1 MKTIKLLLCVLLT
14 AMSLNVFADEVG
26 RYQMLHPSN
35 TDYIGVYV
43 LDTKTGAIK
52 YCYLQTVIDSGV
64 ECISNL
70 HDNNGIKRRPIT
82 Q

>member
-26 RYQMLHPSN
+26 RYQMLN
-35 TDYIGVYV
+35 TNAKNVFV

-52 YCYLQTVIDSGV
+52 YCYKIRGGMTCTPNRD
-64 ECISNL
+64 
-70 HDNNGIKRRPIT
+70 DTKGIQRAP
-82 Q
+82 